1 MEATVIDDR
10 RRLVLPAAFKPK
22 SAVTVQVIDEETILV
37 KLAKPGG
44 IRMAWLLPDVKQLP
58 HDPEWDKVEAKM
70 SAYLSKQKVAP
81 FEE

>member
-1 MEATVIDDR
+1 MEATVLDDR

-22 SAVTVQVIDEETILV
+22 SAVTVQMIDEDTVIV
-37 KLAKPGG
+37 KLAKPSAA
-44 IRMAWLLPDVKQLP
+44 RMVMLLPDVKHFAP
-58 HDPEWDKVEAKM
+58 DPEWEKVEAKM